1 MTALWLNENKILLGR
16 QKMQQNKYVAYME
29 VHVYNKCLNLPPL
42 KPTPNNQR
50 LSNSNDGPVIEW
62 EQDPLGEAED
72 ATE

>member
-1 MTALWLNENKILLGR
+1 
-16 QKMQQNKYVAYME
+16 MQQNKYVAYME

-62 EQDPLGEAED
+62 GQGSLDEPEEAEED
-72 ATE
+72 